1 MITKL
6 ESIGQERIDIKEG
19 TSRITLISLGE
30 GNRKDFLFD
39 WNGGTQAQKDQ
50 GGGEGEMELE
60 KGKRRQTARIEG

>member
-6 ESIGQERIDIKEG
+6 ESIDQEGIDIEEG
-19 TSRITLISLGE
+19 TSRVTLISLRE
-30 GNRKDFLFD
+30 RNRKDFLFG

-50 GGGEGEMELE
+50 VGGEGEMELK